1 MNAKQY
7 QDKSKRT
14 LNEYLNTEQTLS
26 NMALGLIGE
35 IGEVADIIK
44 KHLYQGHQLD
54 MDHIKEEIGDV
65 MFYMANLCNTLD
77 LDLETLLEQNYAK
90 LLKRYPEG
98 FNSEQSVNRVDWT
111 CRYRPR

>member
-1 MNAKQY
+1 MKLKEY

-14 LNEYLNTEQTLS
+14 LNKELTTEQTLS
-26 NMALGLIGE
+26 NMVLGLIGE
-35 IGEVADIIK
+35 TGEVADIIK

-65 MFYMANLCNTLD
+65 MFYMVNLCNALV
-77 LDLETLLEQNYAK
+77 LDLETLLEKNYAK

-98 FNSEQSVNRVDWT
+98 FNSEQSVNRVD
-111 CRYRPR
+111 